1 MNEKIED
8 QLKRLLDE
16 GKISDEEKRKL
27 EEAIEEDNGD
37 EISVFPTDGKRIELN
52 LSGFVSTDIKI
63 TGEKDLDE
71 VKIIEGKEFIEIEKK
86 ENTFM
91 VRPKYKDKRTVY
103 ILGIHIGNALLSSR
117 PISIVI
123 PSESDVTLH
132 TVSGDLSLE
141 HLAGNITTKTVDG
154 DIRINDVTGDI
165 KLESISGDV
174 KGSDLSGAITVSLK
188 SGDIIVDKGKLNGAL
203 KTYSGDVLLQDVSLE
218 GIELVSFSG
227 DVRIVNA
234 NLSGNLS
241 LKTISGDC
249 VLKTKN
255 LDAKITAKT
264 RSGDVIFKDKDGNV
278 KNIRNSKFLSGE
290 GKYDIVLKTVSGDVR
305 IEEVQKNKKGE
316 K

>member
-8 QLKRLLDE
+8 QLKRLLAK

-27 EEAIEEDNGD
+27 EEAIEEDSGD

-52 LSGFVSTDIKI
+52 LSEFVSTDIKI
-63 TGEKDLDE
+63 VGEKDLNE
-71 VKIIEGKEFIEIEKK
+71 VKIIEGKEFMEIEKK

-132 TVSGDLSLE
+132 TVSGDLYLE
-141 HLAGNITTKTVDG
+141 HISGNITAKTVDG

-174 KGSDLSGAITVSLK
+174 NGSNLFGAITASLK
-188 SGDIIVDKGKLNGAL
+188 SGDIVIDKGKLNGAL

-218 GIELVSFSG
+218 GIELTSFSG
-227 DVRIVNA
+227 DVGIVDASLN
-234 NLSGNLS
+234 GNLF

-249 VLKTKN
+249 VLKAKN
-255 LDAKITAKT
+255 LDAKIVAKT
-264 RSGDVIFKDKDGNV
+264 KTGDVIFKDKEGNI
-278 KNIRNSKFLSGE
+278 KNIQNSEFLSGE
-290 GKYDIVLKTVSGDVR
+290 GKYDIVLKTISGDVR
-305 IEEVQKNKKGE
+305 IEEIKLNKGGK
-316 K
+316 

>member
-27 EEAIEEDNGD
+27 EEAIEKDSVD

-63 TGEKDLDE
+63 TGEKGLDE

-132 TVSGDLSLE
+132 TVSGDLHIE
-141 HLAGNITTKTVDG
+141 HLSGNITAKTVDG
-154 DIRINDVTGDI
+154 DIRINDVAGDI

-174 KGSDLSGAITVSLK
+174 KGNNLSGAITVSLK

-203 KTYSGDVLLQDVSLE
+203 KTYSGDVVLKDVLLE
-218 GIELVSFSG
+218 RIELVSFSG
-227 DVRIVNA
+227 DVRIIDASLN
-234 NLSGNLS
+234 GNLF

-249 VLKTKN
+249 VLKAKN
-255 LDAKITAKT
+255 LDAKIVAKT
-264 RSGDVIFKDKDGNV
+264 KSGDIIFKDKEGNL
-278 KNIRNSKFLSGE
+278 KNIRNSEFLSGE
-290 GKYDIVLKTVSGDVR
+290 GKYDIVLKTISGDVR
-305 IEEVQKNKKGE
+305 IEEIKLNKGGK
-316 K
+316 